1 MIFGLLVYVSIFSF
15 FLAMQHKQHSVHS
28 GRSFQINSNVPSM
41 PNQNTTKPQISASQ
55 PFIKPKDVQASPL
68 LIPTSPR
75 IPTVNKKKSPPE
87 SPVVS
92 HNLQNLV
99 LPPICQIP
107 QSRAMQP
114 TSHIPVPKNRTS
126 PSSIPV
132 PIQHPKKSSSIQQ
145 DTSNV
150 PHTSNNSIVIGT
162 PQQKQIETPDVT
174 PQTPSPDVTV
184 PMDTSPSPSSS
195 NAKTP
200 GMCCAVINGQ
210 MIHYQYVFF
219 VNFMR
224 NKTLSIFIS

>member
-1 MIFGLLVYVSIFSF
+1 MQVFSLF
-15 FLAMQHKQHSVHS
+15 FLAMQHKQHTVHS

-41 PNQNTTKPQISASQ
+41 PNQNMTKPQISASQ

-68 LIPTSPR
+68 LIPKSPR
-75 IPTVNKKKSPPE
+75 IPLVNKKKSPPE
-87 SPVVS
+87 SPVVG
-92 HNLQNLV
+92 HTLQSQV
-99 LPPICQIP
+99 LSPISQIP
-107 QSRAMQP
+107 HSRAMQP

-132 PIQHPKKSSSIQQ
+132 PIQHPKKLSAMQE
-145 DTSNV
+145 TSNI

-174 PQTPSPDVTV
+174 PQTPSPDVAV
-184 PMDTSPSPSSS
+184 PMDTSPIPSSS

-200 GMCCAVINGQ
+200 GMCCGVINEQ
-210 MIHYQYVFF
+210 MIHYRYVFF

-224 NKTLSIFIS
+224 NKILSIFIS